1 MSTFD
6 FDNLVGR
13 DKVALIYV
21 AYYGRLPDPEGFDF
35 WNNFFG
41 VQTVNGFSS
50 EEAALQITDL
60 FVDQDETR
68 SNYPFFENPSIASV
82 EDVGLFLDE
91 VYQNLFNRPPDDAG
105 KAFWSQQI
113 VNRLE
118 ASEGFS
124 DILTQI
130 IEGAQE
136 GDIPAIDNKLEV
148 ANYYVQN
155 IGDGFTIEQAT
166 NLAQSITGDDNTVQQ
181 AFVEIDSQ
189 TILNNIMGDD
199 VPLGISV
206 SFSETSISLTD
217 ENTAPTLTTPPSPNE
232 VGLVGTLLQTGN
244 QTEDAI

>member
-13 DKVALIYV
+13 DKISLIYV

-41 VQTVNGFSS
+41 VETFNGASS
-50 EEAALQITDL
+50 EEAALKITDL

-68 SNYPFFENPSIASV
+68 SNYAFFENPSIASV
-82 EDVGLFLDE
+82 DDLGLFLDE
-91 VYQNLFNRPPDDAG
+91 VYQNLFNRPPDEAG

-118 ASEGFS
+118 MNEGFS

-148 ANYYVQN
+148 ANYYVEN
-155 IGDGFTIEQAT
+155 IGEEFDLASAT
-166 NLAQSITGDDNTVQQ
+166 SLAASVTGDDLTVQL
-181 AFVEIDSQ
+181 AFAEIDTQ
-189 TILNNIMGDD
+189 TVINNPIED
-199 VPLGISV
+199 VPIRAPV
-206 SFSETSISLTD
+206 TSSNEAFALTSD
-217 ENTAPTLTTPPSPNE
+217 DLRTDTMLPQD
-232 VGLVGTLLQTGN
+232 VGLVGTSSMGGSLLDG
-244 QTEDAI
+244 AV

>member
-13 DKVALIYV
+13 DKVSLIYV

-41 VQTVNGFSS
+41 VRTFNGASS
-50 EEAALQITDL
+50 EEAALEITDL

-68 SNYPFFENPSIASV
+68 SNYAFFENPSIASV

-91 VYQNLFNRPPDDAG
+91 VYQNLFNRPPDDGG

-113 VNRLE
+113 VNRLG

-155 IGDGFTIEQAT
+155 IGDGFDLAKAT
-166 NLAQSITGDDNTVQQ
+166 SLAASVTGDDLTVQL
-181 AFVEIDSQ
+181 ARVEIDSQ
-189 TILNNIMGDD
+189 SIVNVPTNDGVPPRETIAAVDTALFDPVSLMGDD
-199 VPLGISV
+199 V
-206 SFSETSISLTD
+206 
-217 ENTAPTLTTPPSPNE
+217 A
-232 VGLVGTLLQTGN
+232 LVGTLVQSSSLTGD
-244 QTEDAI
+244 EII